1 MNDEQSLIARAKQG
15 DAAAFELLVEQH
27 AVYVYNLALRV
38 VKDPHEAEDMAQE
51 AFLKAWRGLKGFR
64 GDAQFSTWL
73 YRIVANVC
81 YNRMPKLKREL
92 ANLPI
97 EEFVE
102 EPPKEQLAVDM
113 AYLSAELGASIHQAI
128 AELPESYSLLISL
141 RHLQGMNYNE
151 IADVTGMPLGTV
163 KTGIF
168 RARKLL
174 REALNVHQVEHLSD

>member
-1 MNDEQSLIARAKQG
+1 MIDEQSLIARAKKG
-15 DAAAFELLVEQH
+15 DTSAFELLVDQH

-51 AFLKAWRGLKGFR
+51 SFLKAWRGLKSFR

-97 EEFVE
+97 EEYAE
-102 EPPKEQLAVDM
+102 DQPNEQLSVDM
-113 AYLSAELGASIHQAI
+113 AYLSTELGASIHQAI
-128 AELPESYSLLISL
+128 ADLPESYSLLISL

-151 IADVTGMPLGTV
+151 IADVTGLPLGTV

-174 REALNVHQVEHLSD
+174 REALSVHQAEYLSG